1 MSSRAFSIN
10 DEMLASP
17 KLRKDQRNKIRNL
30 VRTNSAHPIV
40 ALGLVRDALK
50 GYPTFSTIS
59 DDETCIE
66 VTVKD
71 SENSLYTKYEFNFE
85 LPILIETPTLD

>member
-30 VRTNSAHPIV
+30 VRTNYQHPQV

-50 GYPTFSTIS
+50 GYPCFSIIS
-59 DDETCIE
+59 DDQTCIE
-66 VTVKD
+66 VTIKD
-71 SENSLYTKYEFNFE
+71 EQNLLYTQYMFPFE
-85 LPILIETPTLD
+85 APILMETPTLD

>member
-30 VRTNSAHPIV
+30 VRTNYEHPIV

-50 GYPTFSTIS
+50 GYPTFCIIS

-66 VTVKD
+66 VTIKD
-71 SENSLYTKYEFNFE
+71 YENKIYTQYMFPFQAPV
-85 LPILIETPTLD
+85 LMETPTLG